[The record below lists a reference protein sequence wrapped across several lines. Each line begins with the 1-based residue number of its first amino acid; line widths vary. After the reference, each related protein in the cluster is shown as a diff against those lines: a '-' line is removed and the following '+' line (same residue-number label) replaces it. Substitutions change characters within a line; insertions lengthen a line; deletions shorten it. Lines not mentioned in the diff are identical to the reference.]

1 MQQAD
6 RGGSGQQGGQAQQRR
21 QDHQRV
27 ADHHAAVG
35 PQRPSQVAQGGAGDH
50 AQRDARR
57 SRPAARRPPPSA
69 APLPPWQAPSTTA
82 TVRAAVSAS
91 WPTGRARGC

>member
-50 AQRDARR
+50 AQYQHRKPGHPDHMRGPGGTHDVAGQLRGAHPQADPHAQIARIQN
-57 SRPAARRPPPSA
+57 P
-69 APLPPWQAPSTTA
+69 
-82 TVRAAVSAS
+82 
-91 WPTGRARGC
+91 